1 VFSIHGA
8 TFIQHF
14 VQQTVKVSVC
24 NVIGRGVDDVLLLI
38 VERRFDD
45 AARSRLQ
52 ALRSDVEIA

>member
-1 VFSIHGA
+1 
-8 TFIQHF
+8 
-14 VQQTVKVSVC
+14 VC
-24 NVIGRGVDDVLLLI
+24 NVIGRGVDNVLLLI